1 MYRNTKVVL
10 ASALTLFS
18 LCSAADQQVLDDLIV
33 VGSQC
38 VGDACTDTE
47 DFGFDTLRL
56 KADDPRIS
64 FVDTSNTA
72 AFPTNDW
79 LMGITSESLLDAP
92 YFYLID
98 QTSQQSVLKISAGD
112 NSSVALGSGSELVD
126 GAISVGAEGAER
138 RITHVAEGTA
148 DSDAVTKEQM
158 DAAVNAINARID
170 TILTR
175 LNEL

>member
-1 MYRNTKVVL
+1 MFRKIKIATV
-10 ASALTLFS
+10 SALTLCS
-18 LCSAADQQVLDDLIV
+18 LNSIADQVVLDDLIV
-33 VGSQC
+33 EGSQC

-64 FVDTSNTA
+64 FIDTSNTA

-112 NSSVALGSGSELVD
+112 NSSVALGAGSELVD